1 MTKVCHVTSVHEP
14 LDDRIFIKECVTL
27 ASNGFQ
33 VTLVAPGESFE
44 KDGVKIVGCGERP
57 ENRIKRAI
65 SFDKIVFGK
74 ALAQDADIYHFHD
87 PEMLKYAVKLV
98 RHGKK
103 VVFDSHE
110 DVPAQIM
117 DKPWIP
123 KVFRPAVSSLY
134 ERYETRSVKELTAVV
149 VATEFIEEKFRTRCR
164 KTITICNYPKLD
176 DIEFQK
182 KPFSE
187 RSEQACY
194 AGGISVIRGEKIMT
208 DAMRP
213 LYGYTLK
220 LAGGCENDEIRS
232 SSHPNVEYVGML
244 DRKGVN
250 VLYGESRV
258 GLSVLMPTANYVN
271 SLPIKMFEY
280 MAAGLPVI
288 ASDFPVWRKVIEQ
301 SQCGTLV
308 SPDDI
313 QNITETIK
321 MYIDNPEMA
330 QEEGKRG
337 RASVIEK
344 YNWEVEGSR
353 LLDFYESL

>member
-14 LDDRIFIKECVTL
+14 IDDRIFIKECVTL
-27 ASNGFQ
+27 ANNGFQ
-33 VTLVAPGESFE
+33 VTLVAPGVSFE

-57 ENRIKRAI
+57 ENRVRRAI
-65 SFDKIVFGK
+65 SFDKVVFRK
-74 ALAQDADIYHFHD
+74 ALAQNADIYHFHD
-87 PEMLKYAVKLV
+87 PEMLKFAVKLV

-123 KVFRPAVSSLY
+123 KIFRPVVSSWY
-134 ERYETRSVKELTAVV
+134 ESYETRSVKELTAVV
-149 VATEFIEEKFRTRCR
+149 AATEFIEEKFRTRCR

-187 RSEQACY
+187 RSKQACY

-208 DAMRP
+208 DAMKP
-213 LYGYTLK
+213 LGGYKLK
-220 LAGGCENDEIRS
+220 LAGTCENDDIRNQ
-232 SSHPNVEYVGML
+232 SHPNVEYIGML

-250 VLYGESRV
+250 DLYAESRV
-258 GLSVLMPTANYVN
+258 GLSILMPTANYIN

-313 QNITETIK
+313 QKITETIK
-321 MYIDNPEMA
+321 MYIDDPESA
-330 QEEGKRG
+330 QEEGKMG
-337 RASVIEK
+337 RAAVIEK
-344 YNWEVEGSR
+344 YNWEVEGTR
-353 LLDFYESL
+353 LLDFYRSL